1 MFARTNRRTA
11 ILTLI
16 AGLSA
21 TTGALA
27 QPRPQLLAPPPGGWR
42 PPALVVAG
50 AEQPVRLQSLKI
62 DVEVAAGVAETRVQM
77 EFFNPNSR
85 ILEGKLQFPLGAGQ
99 VVSGFALDIDGQMRD
114 AVPVEKAR
122 AEQVFEDITRR
133 RVDPGL
139 LQTTLGNNYELR
151 VYPLNPGR
159 TRTVVLTLV
168 EAAPARLL
176 LPLAYAASVPRFDLS
191 LRYAGAQ
198 LKPEI
203 ESGNALGLAFER
215 DPRGGFSA
223 RTSLADVAL
232 PRESLRVHAP
242 AAGGNAVEFTTEERN
257 GETFFALSLPVAE
270 RSAPR
275 PLPRSVQIVW
285 DASGSGA
292 SRQFDREL
300 ALLDAYFRRAGES
313 EVTLVRVADVAFAP
327 ERFSVRRGD
336 WSELRRALLATVY
349 DGASNLGAVRHDG
362 VSAEALWFS
371 DGLANY
377 GAPWRLAFAV
387 PVFAVSSSASGDP
400 TALRALAEASGG
412 RSIDL
417 QALTHEQATTLLLA
431 RGTQL
436 VEASALGAKDIVFES
451 RHAAAGRM
459 VLAGVMTARQA
470 ELTLRLRGSDGAV
483 TNRVVRIDARQNAS
497 RLAGVQWARLA
508 LASLEGE
515 ARTNKVRIREL
526 GKRFGLATRETSLL
540 VLERVDDYVRHE
552 IEPPPALREAYER
565 MAATMQKTRTQ
576 SDAARLAEVV
586 RRFEARLAW
595 WNRDFPKDAPPA
607 PLAIAKSSAPR
618 DAIGTMQDPR
628 RERAEADDSRSDR
641 AAQRPMP
648 AAPAAAPAQLAGRM
662 AAANSMEAAK
672 KDGGSAGSGGTSI
685 SIALQPAASNAVWL
699 KRLEAAEPGAR
710 RAVYLDERSANAMN
724 VGFFLD
730 AAEFFLAKGDKA
742 LGLRVLSNLAEMDLQ
757 NRQVLRLL
765 AYRLQQA
772 GEVTTALPVFER
784 VLELAPNEPQ
794 SHRDLGLALA
804 EAGQAQ
810 RAVDRLYEVVTGR
823 WDGRFPDIDLI
834 ALAELNGVV
843 AKAGRDGKPV
853 DVAAIEPRLLKNL
866 PLDVRVVLAWDADA
880 TDVDLHVIDPN
891 GEEVY
896 YGHNLSYQG
905 GTISRDATGG
915 YGPEE
920 FSLKVAKPGKYRVEA
935 NFFGHRQQVLTSS
948 TGLMLWLSSGFG
960 TAAQQ
965 DKRTTLRLKSQGGQ
979 RVLVGEFEVKR

>member
-1 MFARTNRRTA
+1 MFARTTRRTA

-21 TTGALA
+21 SAGALA
-27 QPRPQLLAPPPGGWR
+27 QPRPQFVAPPPSGWR

-50 AEQPVRLQSLKI
+50 ADQPVRLQSLKVE
-62 DVEVAAGVAETRVQM
+62 VEVAGGVAETRVQM

-85 ILEGKLQFPLGAGQ
+85 VLEGKLQFPLGAGQ

-151 VYPLNPGR
+151 VYPLNPGK
-159 TRTVVLTLV
+159 TRTVILTLV
-168 EAAPARLL
+168 EAAPARLV

-191 LRYAGAQ
+191 LRYASAQ
-198 LKPEI
+198 VQPEI
-203 ESGNALGLAFER
+203 ESGNALGLSFER

-223 RTSLADVAL
+223 RTSLADAVL
-232 PRESLRVHAP
+232 PRDSLRVHAP
-242 AAGGNAVEFTTEERN
+242 AAGGNAVEITTEERN
-257 GETFFALSLPVAE
+257 GETFFALTLPVAE
-270 RSAPR
+270 RRAAR

-292 SRQFDREL
+292 NRQLDREL
-300 ALLDAYFRRAGES
+300 ALLDAYFRRAGDS
-313 EVTLVRVADVAFAP
+313 EVTLLRVADVAFAA

-336 WSELRRALLATVY
+336 WSELRRALQATVY

-377 GAPWRLAFAV
+377 GAPWRLSFPV

-400 TALRALAEASGG
+400 AALRALAEASGG

-417 QALTHEQATTLLLA
+417 QALTHEQAASMLLS

-436 VEASALGAKDIVFES
+436 VEATALGAKDIVVES
-451 RHAAAGRM
+451 RHAAAGRL
-459 VLAGVMTARQA
+459 VLAGVLTARNA

-483 TNRVVRIDARQNAS
+483 TNRVVRIAARQNGS
-497 RLAGVQWARLA
+497 RLAAVQWARLA

-515 ARTNKVRIREL
+515 ARSNKVRIREL
-526 GKRFGLATRETSLL
+526 GRRFGIATRETSLL
-540 VLERVDDYVRHE
+540 VLERIDDYVRHE
-552 IEPPPALREAYER
+552 IEPPPALREAYDR
-565 MAATMQKTRTQ
+565 MAATMQKTKQQ
-576 SDAARLAEVV
+576 SDAARLAQVV
-586 RRFEARLAW
+586 QRFEARVAW
-595 WNRDFPKDAPPA
+595 WNRDFPKGDLVA
-607 PLAIAKSSAPR
+607 PLAIAKSAAPR
-618 DAIGTMQDPR
+618 DALGTMQEAR
-628 RERAEADDSRSDR
+628 RQRAEADDSRSDK
-641 AAQRPMP
+641 AQQPMP
-648 AAPAAAPAQLAGRM
+648 AAPMAAPAQLAGRM
-662 AAANSMEAAK
+662 SANSLEAAK
-672 KDGGSAGSGGTSI
+672 KDGGSTGATSTSI
-685 SIALQPAASNAVWL
+685 SIALQPAANNAVWL

-710 RAVYLDERSANAMN
+710 RTVYLDERSANAMN

-730 AAEFFLAKGDKA
+730 AAEFFIAKGEKA
-742 LGLRVLSNLAEMDLQ
+742 LGLRALSNLAEMDLQ

-772 GEVTTALPVFER
+772 GEVGTALPVFER

-810 RAVDRLYEVVTGR
+810 QAVNRLYEVVTGR

-843 AKAGRDGKPV
+843 ARAVRDGKPV
-853 DVAAIEPRLLKNL
+853 DVSAIEPRLVKNL
-866 PLDVRVVLAWDADA
+866 PLDVRVILAWDADA

-896 YGHNLSYQG
+896 YGRNLSYQG